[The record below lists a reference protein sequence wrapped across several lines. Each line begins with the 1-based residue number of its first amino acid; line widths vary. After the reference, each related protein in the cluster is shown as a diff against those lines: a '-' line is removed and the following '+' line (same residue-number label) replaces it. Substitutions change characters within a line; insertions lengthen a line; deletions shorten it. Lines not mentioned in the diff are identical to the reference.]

1 MTADAGVIALDQAK
15 DFPDLEVT
23 EEAVESE
30 PRKRRTRADAGKSRA
45 PRATSTTK
53 LAQELAEPI
62 VVIGSM
68 LAML

>member
-45 PRATSTTK
+45 PARLRQLS
-53 LAQELAEPI
+53 LRRN
-62 VVIGSM
+62 
-68 LAML
+68 